1 MSPPT
6 PVTSAEKPVETAVI
20 PVAAP
25 AAAAPA
31 PTKGRRRLMRQ
42 TDLVERVQ
50 AYDPAADE
58 ALLNKAY
65 VYAMTA
71 HGKQFRASGDPYFAH
86 PLEVAAILTE
96 LKLDVPTIV
105 TALLHDTIEDTL
117 VTYEDVQ
124 KNFGDEIAGL
134 VDGVTKL
141 SQLEVFSERTKQ
153 AENFR
158 KLMLAITGDIRVL
171 LVKLADRLHNM
182 RTLGY
187 IDKSEKRQ
195 RIARETVDIYAP
207 LAGRIGMQNMREEL
221 EDLAFAELD
230 PEARNSIVTHFAR
243 LDMVGGD
250 RVGRI
255 ADQIKRKLAEHDM
268 ETWVYGRGKR
278 PFSIWRKLQTK
289 KLNFEQLSD
298 IFGFRVIVRT
308 PEDCYRALGIIH
320 TSWQMVPER
329 FKDFI
334 STPKTN
340 GYRSIHTTVM
350 GPEKQRVEIQIR
362 TQDMHDIAERGV
374 AAHWRYREHVPES
387 DGRDSAAYGWLRDMV
402 DLLERGDSPEEVL
415 ENSRLSMYQD
425 QVFCFTPKGSLISL
439 PRGATPIDFAY
450 AVHTELGNKAVGAKV
465 NGGHVPLHTPLNNGD
480 QVEII
485 TTKDSTPSPLWEQFV
500 VTGRARAEIRRFLR
514 HAQRDEHV
522 KFGQKILE
530 KTFADQGAELTEKA
544 IGEVAKKLRLSKAED
559 VYADVGRGALR
570 GTEVLQAVFPEL
582 QRARVTAQ
590 GTAHPISIRGL
601 TEGISYKL
609 AQCCHPLPGDRIVGL
624 MIPGEGVQV
633 HTIDC
638 AELDKA
644 QSMDDW
650 LDVGWGRNAAEGLS
664 VARVL
669 VRVKNSPGS
678 LAAVMT
684 VIAANGGN
692 IFNMK
697 VLERNLLFFEF
708 IMDIEVRDVG
718 HLQNIVGALRV
729 NNAVESVDRVREADA
744 STGSV

>member
-1 MSPPT
+1 MTPPA
-6 PVTSAEKPVETAVI
+6 PATSAEKPDTK

-25 AAAAPA
+25 SR
-31 PTKGRRRLMRQ
+31 GRRRLMRQ
-42 TDLVERVQ
+42 TDLVERVL
-50 AYDPAADE
+50 AYDPDADE
-58 ALLNKAY
+58 AVLNKAY

-86 PLEVAAILTE
+86 PLEVAAILTD

-117 VTYEDVQ
+117 VTYEDV
-124 KNFGDEIAGL
+124 KEKFGEEIANL

-158 KLMLAITGDIRVL
+158 KLMLAITSDIRVL

-187 IDKSEKRQ
+187 IDKSDKRR
-195 RIARETVDIYAP
+195 RIAQETVDIYAP

-230 PEARNSIVTHFAR
+230 SDARSSIVTHFAR

-255 ADQIKRKLAEHDM
+255 ADQIKRRLAEHGM
-268 ETWVYGRGKR
+268 EAWVYGRGKR

-289 KLNFEQLSD
+289 KLSFEQLSD
-298 IFGFRVIVRT
+298 IFGFRVIAGST
-308 PEDCYRALGIIH
+308 NDCYRALGIIH

-334 STPKTN
+334 STPKPN
-340 GYRSIHTTVM
+340 GYRSIHTTVI

-362 TQDMHDIAERGV
+362 TQEMHDIAERGV
-374 AAHWRYREHVPES
+374 AAHWRYREHVPEAGS
-387 DGRDSAAYGWLRDMV
+387 NDDSVTYGWLRDMV
-402 DLLERGDSPEEVL
+402 DLLERGDSAEEVL
-415 ENSRLSMYQD
+415 EHSRLAMYQD

-439 PRGATPIDFAY
+439 PKGATPIDFAY
-450 AVHTELGNKAVGAKV
+450 AVHTDMGNSAVGAKV
-465 NGGHVPLHTPLNNGD
+465 NGNHVALHIPLKNGD

-485 TTKDSTPSPLWEQFV
+485 TTKDSTPSPMWEQFV

-522 KFGQKILE
+522 RFGRKILE
-530 KTFADQGAELTEKA
+530 KAFEDEKRELTDKA
-544 IGEVAKKLRLSKAED
+544 IEEVAKKLRLPKAED
-559 VYADVGRGALR
+559 VFADVGRGALR
-570 GTEVLQAVFPEL
+570 GHEVLHAVFPEL
-582 QRARVTAQ
+582 KRSGKVAGKASPGEVK
-590 GTAHPISIRGL
+590 PISIRGL
-601 TEGISYKL
+601 TEGISYTL
-609 AQCCHPLPGDRIVGL
+609 GQCCHPLPGDRIVG
-624 MIPGEGVQV
+624 IRPPGEGLVI

-644 QSMDDW
+644 QNMDDW
-650 LDVGWGRNAAEGLS
+650 LDVGWGLGASDMGLS
-664 VARVL
+664 VARIA
-669 VRVKNSPGS
+669 VRVKNAPGS
-678 LAAVMT
+678 LATVMT
-684 VIAANGGN
+684 AIAANGGN

-697 VLERNLLFFEF
+697 VTARNPLFFEF
-708 IMDIEVRDVG
+708 TVDIEVRDVA
-718 HLQNIVGALRV
+718 HLQNILGALRV
-729 NNAVESVDRVREADA
+729 SDAVESVDRVREAE
-744 STGSV
+744 TVQ